1 MRAFYSTTEEIS
13 ALFAKQQEQLKTM
26 QRTLE
31 DEDNCDNTSLD
42 IDLNPIS
49 RIPNRANSQEDERA
63 TSRTNRAAR
72 ASSSTSGQRSNRNE
86 AFDTSFEDAD
96 ATQKHDCEIMS
107 QEGQN
112 TQEAEYTSSEKV
124 TKGGFGSDIE
134 GVGTAPTSGTEPV
147 GTEQVNETQSPGND
161 YERNDHLRKS
171 IILAGGDTMQID
183 CETQV
188 LESVQNDG
196 AVLLLMNPLNNR
208 RDTQDTEGVGTI
220 RTSDLLASEVAGSWA
235 HSTAPS
241 VHGENETER
250 SREDEESQTQ
260 GIKEVTIVHDSATQ
274 VDESQ
279 TKSKIPEN
287 LDTRSKDNAEG
298 GVVNETTG
306 ITDQGKVKHGT
317 GSDSETESC
326 SDTDDD
332 HDKEKHSPVS
342 DSDTD
347 GSDMNDDNKSHSSD
361 PDTEGSHEADG
372 DPKQADTM
380 DEDDKAT

>member
-1 MRAFYSTTEEIS
+1 
-13 ALFAKQQEQLKTM
+13 M

-31 DEDNCDNTSLD
+31 DEENCDNTSLD
-42 IDLNPIS
+42 IDLNPVN
-49 RIPNRANSQEDERA
+49 RNPNSCNTREDERA
-63 TSRTNRAAR
+63 TCHTNCAAK

-86 AFDTSFEDAD
+86 VLDTSCEDAD

-112 TQEAEYTSSEKV
+112 TQEAEYTSSDKV
-124 TKGGFGSDIE
+124 GKGGFGSDIE
-134 GVGTAPTSGTEPV
+134 GVGTAPTLGTDPV

-171 IILAGGDTMQID
+171 IILADDTMQID
-183 CETQV
+183 CETQAH
-188 LESVQNDG
+188 ESVQNDG
-196 AVLLLMNPLNNR
+196 TVLMLRNPLNDR

-235 HSTAPS
+235 YSTAPS

-260 GIKEVTIVHDSATQ
+260 RIKEMTIVHDSAAQ
-274 VDESQ
+274 VGASQ
-279 TKSKIPEN
+279 TKPTVPEV
-287 LDTRSKDNAEG
+287 LVTGRKDDAEH
-298 GVVNETTG
+298 GVVHRTMG
-306 ITDQGKVKHGT
+306 ITDQGKIKHGN

-332 HDKEKHSPVS
+332 HGKEKHSPVS
-342 DSDTD
+342 DSNTD
-347 GSDMNDDNKSHSSD
+347 GSDVNDDNRLHSSD
-361 PDTEGSHEADG
+361 PDTEGSHGSDG
-372 DPKQADTM
+372 EQKQVDTM

>member
-31 DEDNCDNTSLD
+31 DEENFDNTSLD
-42 IDLNPIS
+42 IDLNPIN
-49 RIPNRANSQEDERA
+49 RNPNRANTQEDERA
-63 TSRTNRAAR
+63 TSHTNCAAK

-86 AFDTSFEDAD
+86 VLDTSCEDAD
-96 ATQKHDCEIMS
+96 ATQKHDCEILS

-112 TQEAEYTSSEKV
+112 TQEAEYTSSDKV
-124 TKGGFGSDIE
+124 WKGGFGSDIE
-134 GVGTAPTSGTEPV
+134 GVGTAPTLGTDPV

-161 YERNDHLRKS
+161 YERNDKS
-171 IILAGGDTMQID
+171 YILAGDTMQID

-188 LESVQNDG
+188 HESVQNDE
-196 AVLLLMNPLNNR
+196 AALLLRNPSNDR

-235 HSTAPS
+235 YSTPPS

-250 SREDEESQTQ
+250 IREDEESQTQ
-260 GIKEVTIVHDSATQ
+260 RVKEVHDSATQ

-279 TKSKIPEN
+279 TKPTVPEV
-287 LDTRSKDNAEG
+287 LVIRREDDDADHV
-298 GVVNETTG
+298 VVNETMG
-306 ITDQGKVKHGT
+306 IIDQGKIKHGN

-332 HDKEKHSPVS
+332 HGKEKHSPVS

-347 GSDMNDDNKSHSSD
+347 GSDMNDDNKPHSSD
-361 PDTEGSHEADG
+361 PDSEESHEADG
-372 DPKQADTM
+372 DQKQEDTM